1 MRGCIS
7 WILSLSFFFLVLFFL
22 FAASRTVAANVVAGA
37 GYFDP
42 PIDAAVLRGELLG
55 VPRYIAKRREK
66 KKRNE
71 PWSSDSSSF
80 LF

>member
-1 MRGCIS
+1 MDFVFVV
-7 WILSLSFFFLVLFFL
+7 FFFFGSFFFL